1 MVIKLKGDVIA
12 KKHIVIHAIQVDHSN
27 ASSSQKTISFEKK
40 VNQAINA
47 WSNRQKHFL

>member
-27 ASSSQKTISFEKK
+27 APSSQKPSPLRKK
-40 VNQAINA
+40 
-47 WSNRQKHFL
+47 